1 MSRFSDA
8 ARKLLEETV
17 KLDNY
22 EWKSEFAITHRA
34 EGEARVEARAVL
46 LVLDARGVA
55 VPDDIRDRVTSCTDL
70 DQLER
75 WVQRA
80 AVVDTAQE
88 LLD

>member
-1 MSRFSDA
+1 VFCPEQLFGCVRRAAPHPARADRAGA

-22 EWKSEFAITHRA
+22 EWKSEFAI
-34 EGEARVEARAVL
+34 
-46 LVLDARGVA
+46 
-55 VPDDIRDRVTSCTDL
+55 VPDDIRDRVISCTDL

-80 AVVDTAQE
+80 AVIATAQE